1 MRPPLADFRLDEEF
15 ITWVLGPPALA
26 FIVLVAGIVA
36 RRRSRRA
43 GPFLLTLGIGGL
55 LLSGLW
61 IAFLLYVDA
70 VLGNT

>member
-1 MRPPLADFRLDEEF
+1 LRLPLADIRFNEEF

-26 FIVLVAGIVA
+26 LIVLVAGIVA

-43 GPFLLTLGIGGL
+43 SDILLTLGIGGL

-70 VLGNT
+70 VVGDT